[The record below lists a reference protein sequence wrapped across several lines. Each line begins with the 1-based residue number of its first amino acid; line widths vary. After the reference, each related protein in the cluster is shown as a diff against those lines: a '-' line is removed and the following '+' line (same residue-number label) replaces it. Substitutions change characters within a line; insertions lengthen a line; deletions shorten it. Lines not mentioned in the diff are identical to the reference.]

1 MIMKDTPS
9 MVVLVTGSSSGIGRA
24 CCERL
29 MKSSQSV
36 YGASRTVMLATR
48 WQQLVMDVTD
58 DASVQSAVD
67 ELLRRERRI
76 DVLIHSAGFGLVG
89 PFEETTTEEAL
100 GQLNTNYFGAIRTIR
115 SILPVMRA
123 QKSGKIIVIGSIGG
137 YIGLPYMSHYS
148 ASKFALDG
156 LVDALR
162 LEIAP
167 FGVQVMAVHPGDVNT
182 SFAEHQVYAG
192 RTTPNSPY
200 DVSYRKAVAHYVAS
214 MRDACGADTIAA
226 AVVNLAVQ
234 RYSLP
239 PRLFVGS
246 RVERGGV
253 WLKALLPGAA
263 FERVLRKALGQ

>member
-29 MKSSQSV
+29 MKSSHSV
-36 YGASRTVMLATR
+36 YGASRTVVLATG

-58 DASVQSAVD
+58 DASVQSAID

-100 GQLNTNYFGAIRTIR
+100 SQLNTNYFGAIRTIR

-123 QKSGKIIVIGSIGG
+123 QKAGKIIVIGSIGG

-156 LVDALR
+156 LVDRRQALFQFVDR
-162 LEIAP
+162 DPP
-167 FGVQVMAVHPGDVNT
+167 FGEGVVQHLGD
-182 SFAEHQVYAG
+182 A
-192 RTTPNSPY
+192 
-200 DVSYRKAVAHYVAS
+200 
-214 MRDACGADTIAA
+214 
-226 AVVNLAVQ
+226 LAVG
-234 RYSLP
+234 
-239 PRLFVGS
+239 VGGPHLVGRQFAHPAQLIGENHPKCPS
-246 RVERGGV
+246 CGGH
-253 WLKALLPGAA
+253 
-263 FERVLRKALGQ
+263 